1 MGSPLDAQT
10 VKLISVTQTYFAA
23 MYAVALWDWIICLP
37 KEYRRIWKA
46 PFSLIKVLYYCN
58 RYYTLA
64 NLLLVLYG
72 FNSSMT
78 TAQCENFYKWEP
90 GVASF
95 TTIFAEA
102 ILVIRTYALW
112 GKNKYI
118 LAGLLLGFATEC
130 VILLFAVT
138 QFQPVP
144 TRDPTDPTSRG
155 ACIAGGGPGGHDWS
169 MAYWV
174 SPIVMDTIMLVLTSI
189 RALQYRN
196 RGVNSTV
203 FQTFV
208 RDGILYFAVVFVVNL
223 INTIFYS
230 LPNQALQAV
239 NSPMSLLMT
248 SIMCSHIVLSLR
260 GEEKE
265 AMESVSRD
273 WQVNTFLK
281 KKKENAMSSSEKRG
295 VIRSV
300 IGGDHLPPNR
310 DIDLHAFAP
319 PLGTHPYNSNGD
331 DHPTLVPNEGY
342 PDEKYGGVH
351 VDVEL
356 GVAVDEKRSSETNGG
371 PPGNSWNRNRSH
383 EDA

>member
-1 MGSPLDAQT
+1 
-10 VKLISVTQTYFAA
+10 

-37 KEYRRIWKA
+37 KEYRRIYKA
-46 PFSLIKVLYYCN
+46 PRSLIKVLYYFN

-72 FNSSMT
+72 FNAQMT
-78 TAQCENFYKWEP
+78 TAECNKFYKWEP

-102 ILVIRTYALW
+102 ILVVRTYALW
-112 GKNKYI
+112 GRNKII
-118 LAGLLLGFATEC
+118 LAILLTGLTIEC
-130 VILLFAVT
+130 VVLFFAVT
-138 QFQPVP
+138 QFHPVP
-144 TRDPTDPTSRG
+144 TRDPTDPESRG

-174 SPIVMDTIMLVLTSI
+174 SPIVMDTLMLILTSI
-189 RALQYRN
+189 RAFQYRKK
-196 RGVNSTV
+196 GVKSGV

-208 RDGILYFAVVFVVNL
+208 KDGILYFAVVFGVNL

-230 LPNQALQAV
+230 LPSPALQAI

-265 AMESVSRD
+265 DIEAVSKD

-281 KKKENAMSSSEKRG
+281 KKKEQRSGATATQEKTTATYRHEFNDEGIYRNGINMHPFITAPSAHHPSDTYSTSMDMSSSG
-295 VIRSV
+295 MI
-300 IGGDHLPPNR
+300 
-310 DIDLHAFAP
+310 
-319 PLGTHPYNSNGD
+319 
-331 DHPTLVPNEGY
+331 PNEGFMNSTY
-342 PDEKYGGVH
+342 EGVQVDIEHGRNYDE
-351 VDVEL
+351 
-356 GVAVDEKRSSETNGG
+356 EKSAINDSQTKLEILAK
-371 PPGNSWNRNRSH
+371 S
-383 EDA
+383 